1 MNVNK
6 ECTLIYKVSKFDKK
20 VRLFGETFCSN
31 NKFNCKIIINGEES
45 KICEFYLNTN
55 FETIITV
62 KLIMNENITDL
73 NYMFSGC
80 TSLSSISDISKWNT
94 NNIISMK

>member
-1 MNVNK
+1 MDIN
-6 ECTLIYKVSKFDKK
+6 ECTLIYKFSMFEEKI
-20 VRLFGETFCSN
+20 RLFGERFCSN
-31 NKFNCKIIINGEES
+31 NKLNCRIIIKEEEKDIS
-45 KICEFYLNTN
+45 EFYPNKN

-62 KLIMNENITDL
+62 KLIMNNNITDF

-94 NNIISMK
+94 KNYIF